1 VAQFGSASGWGPEGR
16 WFKSS
21 RPDIHV
27 VIPARNE
34 ADRLPH
40 LIAELR
46 EQLGPGAR
54 LTVVDN
60 ASSDGTAAVA
70 GADLVVHEP
79 RVGKGFAAIRGIRAA
94 GARRLFLCDAD
105 LRGVSGDA
113 IRTLLWKLEETGSP
127 VARLAIGRSAEE
139 APTTNL
145 VALPLL
151 AALDL
156 NGVREP
162 LGGLVAV
169 DSEFVLA
176 QHLPGGWGFDVALTA
191 AVLRS
196 GRQLFELPVTS
207 VIHRRRPEKND
218 YAEMAAE
225 VVDSLLSAC
234 AITDWDHSTCTRC
247 SASL

>member
-21 RPDIHV
+21 RPDIEV

-34 ADRLPH
+34 AAALPH
-40 LIAELR
+40 LIEELR
-46 EQLGPGAR
+46 DELGPSAR
-54 LTVVDN
+54 LIVVDN
-60 ASSDGTAAVA
+60 ASSDGTASVA
-70 GADLVVHEP
+70 GADLVVNEP
-79 RVGKGFAAIRGIRAA
+79 RVGKGYAVMRGIRAA

-105 LRGVSGDA
+105 LRGVPGAA
-113 IRTLLWKLEETGSP
+113 IRTLLSKLEETGSP

-151 AALDL
+151 AKLGL

-162 LGGLVAV
+162 LGGLAAV

-191 AVLRS
+191 AALRA
-196 GRQLFELPVTS
+196 GHQLFELPVES

-218 YAEMAAE
+218 YTEMAAE
-225 VVDSLLSAC
+225 VVASLLGAC
-234 AITDWDHSTCTRC
+234 AIADWDHSSCTRC
-247 SASL
+247 RT